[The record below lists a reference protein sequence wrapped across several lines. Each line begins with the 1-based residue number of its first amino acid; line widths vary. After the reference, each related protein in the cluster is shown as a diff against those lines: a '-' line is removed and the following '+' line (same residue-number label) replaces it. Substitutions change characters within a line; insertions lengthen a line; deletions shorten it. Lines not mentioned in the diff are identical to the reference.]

1 MLPPPFDRPAD
12 MPSAPPRGALPFG
25 TLRLAAAAPVVHV
38 ADPAANAAEILKTL
52 EPLGDAHAVVLP
64 ELALTGYTCEDL
76 FTQRPLLDAAVE
88 ALLKV
93 AAETLN
99 PDQLVAVGLPLA
111 VGNHLYNCAAVLGG
125 GRALGVV
132 PKQHLPGYREFYEP
146 RRFTGADGNEAK
158 TVRLGGEE
166 VPFGID
172 LLFQC
177 TANGEP
183 LPGAV
188 VGVEICEDLWVPC
201 PPSAFQ
207 ALAGATILLNLSGS
221 NETVGKGEYRRQLVT
236 GQSARC
242 VAAYAYAGAGPT
254 ESTTDL
260 VLGGECLVAYNGALL
275 ARADSYTLGEQPA
288 RTGWRGAVGVSA
300 EADVEK
306 LLHDRRVM
314 TSFQADRRVGTFSYR
329 TVPVPVEPGRTAT
342 GPVNGTPFV
351 PRSGPELAGRCR
363 EIFSIQCCGLAKRLS
378 RLGDGTPLQIGV
390 SGGLDSTL
398 ALLVACKTL
407 DGLGQSRGR
416 IAGLTM
422 PGFGTTERT
431 RTNADALMEQLG
443 VTSGAI
449 DIRQLCLDA
458 FRGIGHAP
466 FGIDPADLSVEA
478 FSERLKEIPPGAGDL
493 TFENVQA
500 RVRTFLLMSRGF
512 VLGTGDMS
520 ELALGWCTYN
530 ADHMSMY
537 NVNCSVPKTLVAFLV
552 RHVAETEFDGPAR
565 ATLHGVADT
574 VISPELLPA
583 RVADDG
589 TGEIAQSTEDKLG
602 PYELHDFFLY
612 NVVRNGFGPAKILDM
627 ARRAE
632 FRGEYDAATVR
643 EALGTFLRRF
653 FQNQF
658 KRSCVPDGPKVGTV
672 SLSPR
677 GDWRMPSDAE
687 ATAWL
692 GEL

>member
-1 MLPPPFDRPAD
+1 MPAD
-12 MPSAPPRGALPFG
+12 LPHGAPSFG
-25 TLRLAAAAPVVHV
+25 VLRLAAAAPVVHV
-38 ADPAANAAEILKTL
+38 ADPVANAAEILKTL
-52 EPLGDAHAVVLP
+52 EPLGEAHVVVLP

-76 FTQRPLLDAAVE
+76 FTQRPLLDAAIE
-88 ALLKV
+88 GLLRV
-93 AAETLN
+93 AAETLT

-111 VGNHLYNCAAVLGG
+111 VGNSLYNCAAVLGG
-125 GRALGVV
+125 GRVLGVV

-146 RRFTGADGNEAK
+146 RRFTGADGSEPP
-158 TVRLGGEE
+158 TVRLGGED

-177 TANGEP
+177 VRDGEP
-183 LPGAV
+183 VPGAV
-188 VGVEICEDLWVPC
+188 IGVEICEDLWVPC

-207 ALAGATILLNLSGS
+207 ALAGATVLLNLSGS

-242 VAAYAYAGAGPT
+242 VAAYVYAGAGPT

-260 VLGGECLVAYNGALL
+260 VLGGECLIASNGGLL
-275 ARADSYTLGEQPA
+275 ARGDSYMLGDHEN

-300 EADVEK
+300 EVDLPK

-314 TSFQADRRVGTFSYR
+314 TSFQADRRVGSFENR
-329 TVPVPVEPGRTAT
+329 TVEAPISPAAAPKEV
-342 GPVNGTPFV
+342 VNGTPFV
-351 PRSGPELAGRCR
+351 PRSGPELAARCR

-378 RLGDGTPLQIGV
+378 RLGETTPLQIGV

-398 ALLVACKTL
+398 SLLVACKTL
-407 DGLGQSRGR
+407 DGLGQSRER
-416 IAGLTM
+416 IHGLTM
-422 PGFGTTERT
+422 PGFGTTDRT

-443 VTSGAI
+443 VTADTI

-458 FRGIGHAP
+458 FRGIGHKP
-466 FGIDPADLSVEA
+466 FGIDPATLDMEEFEA
-478 FSERLKEIPPGAGDL
+478 KLTEIDPGAGDL

-500 RVRTFLLMSRGF
+500 RIRTFLLMSRGF

-537 NVNCSVPKTLVAFLV
+537 NVNCSIPKTLVAFLV
-552 RHVAETEFDGPAR
+552 RHAADTEFDGPAR
-565 ATLHGVADT
+565 ETLHSIADT

-583 RVADDG
+583 RSDAE
-589 TGEIAQSTEDKLG
+589 TGDAIAQSTEDALG

-612 NVVRNGFGPAKILDM
+612 HVVRNGFGPAKILDM
-627 ARRAE
+627 ASRAE
-632 FRGEYDAATVR
+632 FRGSYEPAVIR
-643 EALGTFLRRF
+643 ETLRTFYKRF

-687 ATAWL
+687 ASAWL
-692 GEL
+692 EEI

>member
-1 MLPPPFDRPAD
+1 MSSPLPH
-12 MPSAPPRGALPFG
+12 G
-25 TLRLAAAAPVVHV
+25 TFRLAAAAPVVHV
-38 ADPAANAAEILKTL
+38 ADPAANAREILKVL
-52 EPLGDAHAVVLP
+52 EPLGEANAVVLP

-88 ALLKV
+88 ALFTV
-93 AAETLN
+93 AADTLT

-125 GRALGVV
+125 GHVLGVV

-146 RRFTGADGNEAK
+146 RRFTGATGAEVK
-158 TVRLGGEE
+158 TVRLGGAE

-177 TANGEP
+177 VAGGEP

-207 ALAGATILLNLSGS
+207 ALAGATVLLNLSGS

-260 VLGGECLVAYNGALL
+260 VLGGECLIASNGGLL
-275 ARADSYTLGEQPA
+275 ERADSYTLGGQGD

-300 EADVEK
+300 EVDVEK

-314 TSFQADRRVGTFSYR
+314 TSFQADRRIGTFDYR
-329 TVPVPVEPGRTAT
+329 TIPVPVAPAKKATAA
-342 GPVNGTPFV
+342 VNGTPFV
-351 PRSGPELAGRCR
+351 PRSGPELEKRCE

-378 RLGDGTPLQIGV
+378 RLGESSPLQIGV

-407 DGLGQSRGR
+407 DGLGQSRER
-416 IAGLTM
+416 VAGLTM
-422 PGFGTTERT
+422 PGFGTTART

-443 VTSGAI
+443 VSSDAI

-458 FRGIGHAP
+458 FRGIGHQP
-466 FGIDPADLSVEA
+466 FGIDPADLSVEQFGEA
-478 FSERLKEIPPGAGDL
+478 LKDVPPGTGDL

-552 RHVAETEFDGPAR
+552 RHVADREFDGPAR
-565 ATLHGVADT
+565 DTLHSIADT

-583 RVADDG
+583 SA

-612 NVVRNGFGPAKILDM
+612 HAVRNGFGPAKILDM
-627 ARRAE
+627 AARAT

-643 EALGTFLRRF
+643 ETLKTFYRRF

-687 ATAWL
+687 ASAWL

>member
-1 MLPPPFDRPAD
+1 MPA
-12 MPSAPPRGALPFG
+12 ALPHG
-25 TLRLAAAAPVVHV
+25 TFTLAAAAPVVHV

-52 EPLGDAHAVVLP
+52 EPLGDANVVVLP

-76 FTQRPLLDAAVE
+76 FTQAPLLDAAVE
-88 ALLKV
+88 ALLTI
-93 AAETLN
+93 AAEAPN

-111 VGNHLYNCAAVLGG
+111 VGNHLYNCAALLGD
-125 GRALGVV
+125 RRVLGVV

-146 RRFTGADGNEAK
+146 RRFTPADGTEPA
-158 TVRLGGEE
+158 TVRLGGAD

-177 TANGEP
+177 TADGEP
-183 LPGAV
+183 IPDATIGL
-188 VGVEICEDLWVPC
+188 EICEDLWTPT

-207 ALAGATILLNLSGS
+207 ALAGATVLLNLSGS

-260 VLGGECLVAYNGALL
+260 VLGGDCLIAANGALL
-275 ARADSYTLGEQPA
+275 TRADAYTLGEEER
-288 RTGWRGAVGVSA
+288 RTGWRGAVGVTA
-300 EADVEK
+300 EVDLAK
-306 LLHDRRVM
+306 LRHDRRLM
-314 TSFQADRRVGTFSYR
+314 TSFGADRRAGVPIYR
-329 TVPVPVEPGRTAT
+329 TVPVSVAPAKKAAA
-342 GPVNGTPFV
+342 PVNGTPFV
-351 PRSGPELAGRCR
+351 PRSGPELTKRCH

-378 RLGDGTPLQIGV
+378 RLGEDSPLQIGV

-407 DGLGQSRGR
+407 DGLNQPRGR
-416 IAGLTM
+416 IHGLTM
-422 PGFGTTERT
+422 PGFGTTDRT
-431 RTNADALMEQLG
+431 RTNADALMEHLG
-443 VTSGAI
+443 ITSDAI
-449 DIRQLCLDA
+449 DVRPLCLEA
-458 FRGIGHAP
+458 FRELKHAP
-466 FGIDPADLSVEA
+466 FGVDPAGLSVEE
-478 FSERLKEIPPGAGDL
+478 FQERLKTVPAEQRHDL

-537 NVNCSVPKTLVAFLV
+537 NVNCSIPKTLVAFLV
-552 RHVAETEFDGPAR
+552 RHAADTEFDGPAR
-565 ATLHGVADT
+565 SVLHSIADT

-583 RVADDG
+583 AV
-589 TGEIAQSTEDKLG
+589 GEEGGEEAQSTEDALG

-612 NVVRNGFGPAKILDM
+612 HVVRNGFGPEKILDL
-627 ARRAE
+627 AARAE
-632 FRGEYDAATVR
+632 FRGSYAPAVIR
-643 EALGTFLRRF
+643 ETLKTFYKRF

-687 ATAWL
+687 ASAWL
-692 GEL
+692 ETM